1 MTVREDKPRR
11 ALWPERVAY
20 SNGMLLDDADLKA
33 EQAYHRGR
41 AAMLARYLHGHG
53 TVAGLNVTVAEEAGA
68 PMVVIA
74 PGLAVDRVGRLIESP
89 LQLCLRLD
97 RWWEDRARSEPSNLA
112 QAFRVGEDGG
122 PDHVLADVFIGFR
135 DCEIAKR
142 PAIASGAF
150 DALGAVVPLRLRE
163 AVQATLVLR
172 TEDAPPLPR
181 QPLGELAGDAGS
193 AERRADLDRHK
204 REAAWVEDAWWGGL
218 DGLLAADVE
227 HRAGQNP
234 ADLFLARV
242 TIPALAGISPT
253 RDAGTPATAANDGRV
268 MSYSTA
274 DLVALGR

>member
-1 MTVREDKPRR
+1 MTVREDNPRR

-20 SNGMLLDDADLKA
+20 SNGMLLDDADLLA

-53 TVAGLNVTVAEEAGA
+53 TVAGLNVTIAEEAGA
-68 PMVVIA
+68 PLVIVA

-97 RWWEDRARSEPSNLA
+97 RWWEDRAREAPTELE
-112 QAFRVGEDGG
+112 QAFRAGEGGG

-181 QPLGELAGDAGS
+181 DPLPTLAGARHS
-193 AERRADLDRHK
+193 AARRADLDRHK
-204 REAAWVEDAWWGGL
+204 REAAWVEDVWWGGL
-218 DGLLAADVE
+218 DGMLSRDVE

-234 ADLFLARV
+234 ADLFLARI
-242 TIPALAGISPT
+242 TIPALAGSPPA
-253 RDAGTPATAANDGRV
+253 RDEGTAATAANADRI

>member
-41 AAMLARYLHGHG
+41 AHMLARYLHGHG
-53 TVAGLNVTVAEEAGA
+53 TVAGLNVEVAEEAGA

-74 PGLAVDRVGRLIESP
+74 PGLAIDRVGRLIESP

-97 RWWEDRARSEPSNLA
+97 RWWEDRTAADPTELA
-112 QAFRVGEDGG
+112 QAFRAGEDGG

-172 TEDAPPLPR
+172 IEDTPPLPR
-181 QPLGELAGDAGS
+181 PPLGGLAGVAGS
-193 AERRADLDRHK
+193 DERRADLDRHK
-204 REAAWVEDAWWGGL
+204 REAAWVEDVWWGGL
-218 DGLLAADVE
+218 DGLLASDVE

-242 TIPALAGISPT
+242 TIPALAGTPPT
-253 RDAGTPATAANDGRV
+253 RDAGTPATAASDGRV